1 MSMRNGALPVLA
13 LLLGSTLWGVLWW
26 PMRHFA
32 AAGVSGP
39 WLILGVYAL
48 LALPMGTW
56 SWRHRR
62 DWRGHGRAILW
73 LVFLGGW
80 TNVAFMLALLHG
92 EVIRVL
98 LLFYLSPVWAIFAAR
113 LFLHEAIGWR
123 GAMAAALAVSGS
135 ALVVSKGQALGG
147 WSTIT
152 GNDLLAI
159 SSGLAFALSSV
170 VLRAD
175 EGLADL
181 HRATAVWVGCVLLAL
196 PLALLAPLP
205 RLHPGEMGFLLAFS
219 WFWIAGATLLVQY
232 GVVRMAVSL
241 SAVILPF
248 EVIAGAASAWGLAG
262 EVPSFTEILGGML
275 ILTAA
280 FLQMTRRDAAPPM
293 APALSDG
300 KERRL

>member
-13 LLLGSTLWGVLWW
+13 LLLGSSLWGVLWW

-32 AAGVSGP
+32 AVGISGP

-48 LALPMGTW
+48 LALPMGAW
-56 SWRHRR
+56 SWKRRR
-62 DWRGHGRAILW
+62 DWRGHGHAILW

-98 LLFYLSPVWAIFAAR
+98 LLFYLSPIWAIFAAR

-123 GAMAAALAVSGS
+123 GVMAAVLAVSGS
-135 ALVVSKGQALGG
+135 ALVVGKGEALGG
-147 WSTIT
+147 WSSIT

-196 PLALLAPLP
+196 PLALLAPPPQTHL
-205 RLHPGEMGFLLAFS
+205 GEMGFLLAFS

-248 EVIAGAASAWGLAG
+248 EVIAGALSAWVLAG
-262 EVPSFTEILGGML
+262 EVPSTAEILGGML

-280 FLQMTRRDAAPPM
+280 FLQMTRRAAAPPI
-293 APALSDG
+293 APALSG
-300 KERRL
+300 GEEGPF